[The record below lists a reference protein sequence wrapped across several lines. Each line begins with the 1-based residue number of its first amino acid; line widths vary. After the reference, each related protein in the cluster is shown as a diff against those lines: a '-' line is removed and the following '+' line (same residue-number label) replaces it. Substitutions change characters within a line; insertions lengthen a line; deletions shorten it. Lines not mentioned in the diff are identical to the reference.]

1 VSAAIFRRIFFSDR
15 EANTIRLRVMLFEC
29 TVVFKAM
36 PSDSTRYLFI
46 YVHKMAGKKEGGDA
60 AVNK

>member
-1 VSAAIFRRIFFSDR
+1 VSAAIFRRVFFSDW

-29 TVVFKAM
+29 IVVFKAM
-36 PSDSTRYLFI
+36 SSDSARYLFI
-46 YVHKMAGKKEGGDA
+46 YVHKMASKKGSHGI